1 MYFDT
6 PCAKQEIQLTDCF
19 MNHYDVAIIGL
30 GPAGAT
36 LARLL
41 SKEYKVIAV
50 DKKIFGDDGFKKP
63 CGGLLSS
70 DAQKALAKFDMTLPK
85 DVMVDPQIFAVKTV
99 DLKNNLTRHYQRF
112 YINLDRHK
120 FDLWLESII
129 PERVEIH
136 SNSRC
141 SSIEKTDGGYRITFY
156 ENGAEQVVT
165 ARYLVGADGANSLV
179 RRTFYPQKKI
189 RTYLSIQQWF
199 HESHSNPFYSCIF
212 DPENTDCCSWSIS
225 KDKQFIFGGAFP
237 LDHSRERF
245 ENQKKKLEKYGF
257 RFGEPLKTEA
267 CLVLRPSAFH
277 DFCCGRNGVF
287 LIGEA
292 AGFIS
297 PSSLEGISS
306 AINSA
311 EDLSQ
316 VLNAKTGDLNRK
328 YKAKTRNIRLK
339 IFFKV
344 LKCPFM
350 YQSFLRK
357 LVMKSGLQ
365 SINIVSSEK

>member
-1 MYFDT
+1 MYD
-6 PCAKQEIQLTDCF
+6 I
-19 MNHYDVAIIGL
+19 AIIGL

-41 SKEYKVIAV
+41 SPKYTVIAL
-50 DKKIFGDDGFKKP
+50 DRKTFGSDGFQKP

-70 DAQKALAKFDMTLPK
+70 DAQKALAGFDMTLPK
-85 DVMVDPQIFAVKTV
+85 DVMVDPQIFAVKTI
-99 DLKNNLTRHYQRF
+99 DLKSGLTRHYQRF

-129 PERVEIH
+129 PHGVEVH
-136 SNSRC
+136 SGSTCTAIQR
-141 SSIEKTDGGYRITFY
+141 T
-156 ENGAEQVVT
+156 ENGFTISYRENGREHTVQ
-165 ARYLVGADGANSLV
+165 ARYLVGADGANSIV
-179 RRTFYPQKKI
+179 RHTFYPHKKI
-189 RTYLSIQQWF
+189 RNYLSIQQWF
-199 HESHSNPFYSCIF
+199 PETHANPFYSCIF

-237 LDHSRERF
+237 KDHARERF
-245 ENQKKKLEKYGF
+245 ENQKKKLEKLGF

-267 CLVLRPSAFH
+267 CLVLRPSSMR
-277 DFCCGRNGVF
+277 DFCCGKNNVF

-311 EDLSQ
+311 LKLSQ
-316 VLNAKTGDLNRK
+316 VLNSGKGRFNRK
-328 YKAKTRNIRLK
+328 YRSKTFPIRLK
-339 IFFKV
+339 LFFKV

-365 SINIVSSEK
+365 TIKIIPSEAEKQMP

>member
-1 MYFDT
+1 M
-6 PCAKQEIQLTDCF
+6 I
-19 MNHYDVAIIGL
+19 YDIAIIGL

-41 SKEYKVIAV
+41 DPKYRVIAI
-50 DKKIFGDDGFKKP
+50 DKKSFGGDGFQKP

-70 DAQKALAKFDMTLPK
+70 DAQKALAGFDMTLPK
-85 DVMVDPQIFAVKTV
+85 DVMVDPQIFAVKTI
-99 DLKNNLTRHYQRF
+99 DLKNNLIRHYQRF

-129 PERVEIH
+129 PDRVEVH

-141 SSIEKTDGGYRITFY
+141 TEIERTHEGFSVTYREDGKERQI
-156 ENGAEQVVT
+156 Q
-165 ARYLVGADGANSLV
+165 ARCLVGADGANSLV
-179 RRTFYPQKKI
+179 RRTFYPKKQI
-189 RTYLSIQQWF
+189 RSYLSIQQWF
-199 HESHSNPFYSCIF
+199 PETHANPFYSCIF
-212 DPENTDCCSWSIS
+212 DPDNTDCCSWSIS
-225 KDKQFIFGGAFP
+225 KDNQFIFGGAFP
-237 LDHSRERF
+237 KDQARQRF
-245 ENQKKKLEKYGF
+245 ENQKQKLERLGF

-267 CLVLRPSAFH
+267 CLVLRPSSFR
-277 DFCCGRNGVF
+277 DFCCGKEDVF

-297 PSSLEGISS
+297 PSSLEGLSS

-311 EDLSQ
+311 RELSE
-316 VLNAKTGDLNRK
+316 VFSTNCRNKNKK
-328 YKAKTRNIRLK
+328 YKSKTFSIRFKL
-339 IFFKV
+339 FLKV

-350 YQSFLRK
+350 YHTFLRK

-365 SINIVSSEK
+365 SIRITPTED